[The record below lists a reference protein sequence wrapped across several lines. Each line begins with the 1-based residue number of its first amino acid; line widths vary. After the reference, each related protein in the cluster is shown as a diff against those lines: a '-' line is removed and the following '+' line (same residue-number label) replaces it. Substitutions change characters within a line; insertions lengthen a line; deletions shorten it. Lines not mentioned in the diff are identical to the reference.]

1 MTIKPEIIEKLS
13 RAKSVAV
20 LTGAG
25 ISAESGI
32 KTYRDPDG
40 LWAKLNPQELASMKG
55 FMANPKVVLEWY
67 NLRRETVEKALPNPG
82 HYALVEMENMFT
94 EFKLITQNIDRLHQ
108 RAGSKNVVELH
119 GNIVENK
126 CLDCESPYLEEF
138 PTVLDELPRC
148 DKCGGL
154 IRPSVVWF
162 GEMLPPDALTQAE
175 IAARKCDV
183 FLCIGTTAE
192 VYPASNIPLYA
203 KDNGAYLVEINPN
216 DTVLSRYADARIKA
230 PAGEALPALAEA
242 LKKYRLI

>member
-1 MTIKPEIIEKLS
+1 MKIIPEIIEVLS
-13 RAKSVAV
+13 RAKSVTV

-40 LWAKLNPQELASMKG
+40 LWAKLKPQELASIKG

-67 NLRRETVEKALPNPG
+67 AQRRETVEEALPNPG
-82 HYALVEMENMFT
+82 HYALAEMENMFT
-94 EFKLITQNIDRLHQ
+94 EFTLITQNIDRLHQ
-108 RAGSKNVVELH
+108 RAGSKNVIELH

-126 CLDCESPYLEEF
+126 CLDCETPYYEEF
-138 PTVLDELPRC
+138 PAVLTELPRC
-148 DKCGGL
+148 KKCGGL

-162 GEMLPPDALTQAE
+162 GEMLPEKALIDAE

-192 VYPASNIPLYA
+192 VTPAGTIPLYA
-203 KDNGAYLVEINPN
+203 KDSGAYVIEINPN
-216 DTVLSRYADARIKA
+216 DTVISRYLDAQIKA
-230 PAGEALPALAEA
+230 PAGVALPELV
-242 LKKYRLI
+242 KRLRI

>member
-82 HYALVEMENMFT
+82 HIALAEMESIFSEFT
-94 EFKLITQNIDRLHQ
+94 LVTQNIDRLHQ

-126 CLDCESPYLEEF
+126 CLDCESPYYEDF
-138 PTVLDELPRC
+138 PTVLTELPRC
-148 DKCGGL
+148 KKCGGL
-154 IRPSVVWF
+154 IRPAVVWF
-162 GEMLPPDALTQAE
+162 GENLPEEALSQAE
-175 IAARKCDV
+175 KAARKCDV

-192 VYPASNIPLYA
+192 VYPAANIPLYA
-203 KDNGAYLVEINPN
+203 KDNGAYVIEINPN
-216 DTVLSRYADARIKA
+216 DTVITRYLDAQIKA
-230 PAGEALPALAEA
+230 PAGVALPEL
-242 LKKYRLI
+242 LKQLKIEN